1 MRDTRKILM
10 QNPSAAARILAAGA
24 TPRVRHHPGM
34 LAPGVSASSLNTSRH
49 RRT

>member
-1 MRDTRKILM
+1 MRDTKKIPM

-24 TPRVRHHPGM
+24 TPMVRHHPGIP
-34 LAPGVSASSLNTSRH
+34 APGVSASPLNGPRH